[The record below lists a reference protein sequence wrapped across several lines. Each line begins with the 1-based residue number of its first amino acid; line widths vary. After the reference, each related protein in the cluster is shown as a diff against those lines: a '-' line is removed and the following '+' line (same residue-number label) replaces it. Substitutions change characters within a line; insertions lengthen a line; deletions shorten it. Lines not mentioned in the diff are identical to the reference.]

1 MVLNPVIKEA
11 NVDYYS
17 GSVKCW
23 KGSMYIDNIIETL
36 YVLPD
41 SSKAALKNRIREIAH
56 PKGHILLNADCVE
69 KSIYFIKTGVVRA
82 YAEIGGEEITFW
94 FGMEGDPVLSMRS
107 YINGEKS
114 YESIEL
120 LEDCELYELNIVQLR
135 LLYKEDIHLA
145 NWGRKLAELEL
156 IRTEERL
163 IGMQFKTAQ
172 ERYAD
177 LIRNQPKLLLRVQLG
192 YIASYL
198 GMSQV
203 SLSRIRA
210 NMR

>member
-1 MVLNPVIKEA
+1 M
-11 NVDYYS
+11 D
-17 GSVKCW
+17 
-23 KGSMYIDNIIETL
+23 IDDIIETL
-36 YVLPD
+36 YVMPG
-41 SSKAALKNRIREIAH
+41 SSKAVLKNRIREVAY

-69 KSIYFIKTGVVRA
+69 KSIYFIKTGIVRA
-82 YAEIGGEEITFW
+82 YAEIEGAEITFW
-94 FGMEGDPVLSMRS
+94 FGVEGDAVLSMRS

-114 YESIEL
+114 YEKIEL
-120 LEDCELYELNIVQLR
+120 LEDCELYEVDILQLR
-135 LLYKEDIHLA
+135 LLYQEDIHLA

-156 IRTEERL
+156 IKTEERL

-177 LIRNQPKLLLRVQLG
+177 LIRNQPKLLLRIQLG